1 MRPIAAPN
9 IITILYGFRTGF
21 YRIPKSVKKWTDV
34 YRIFIG
40 FRTESVPIW
49 TDSRN
54 LSRSGR
60 IFIGF
65 LSDFYRIPPGIGHN
79 LDGFQ
84 ESVKKW
90 MVPTDSTDFLIPNHS
105 KASKMYKMHHG
116 DEKTYRNFTNRPNE
130 NNTGSDALKH
140 CPSTA
145 LS

>member
-1 MRPIAAPN
+1 M
-9 IITILYGFRTGF
+9 
-21 YRIPKSVKKWTDV
+21 V
-34 YRIFIG
+34 
-40 FRTESVPIW
+40 
-49 TDSRN
+49 
-54 LSRSGR
+54 
-60 IFIGF
+60 
-65 LSDFYRIPPGIGHN
+65 
-79 LDGFQ
+79 GFQ

>member
-40 FRTESVPIW
+40 FLS
-49 TDSRN
+49 DSARN
-54 LSRSGR
+54 LSQFGR
-60 IFIGF
+60 IPGICQEVDGF